1 MAGYKNFQVDRN
13 KYSKG
18 IKDIYKQKKQINK
31 TRENQ
36 SKDERLRQGFK
47 IWTSFYRA
55 NLHRFVED
63 YFGIKLKLFQKILLY
78 MMNHVS
84 FFMYLAARGQGK
96 SFIIAIFSIAISVL
110 RPNTKIIIASGTK
123 GQAKLIVTQ
132 KIEKELMQYPNIA
145 REIKDIKTGNNEIVV
160 RFHNGSTIE
169 AVTSTDSSRGYRGN
183 ILILDEFRLIK
194 EDNLKKVLRPF
205 LNVNRQPPYL
215 NKPEYRHL
223 VEENKEI
230 YISSAW
236 YKNHWIWDRIKAF
249 RNSMLKGYSYFV
261 VGFPYQL
268 SVYHGLL
275 SEKRVEQMMTED
287 DFDPITWLMEM
298 ECLFFGESENAF
310 FKLNDIQQNRTIVK
324 PFYSL
329 DNLEFISNKNKR
341 IKSTKQDGEIRLIGV
356 DVAMMGGN
364 DNDNT
369 IFTFMRLLPN
379 GTSYQRQVPYIESM
393 NGQHSEKQAIRLK
406 QLYHDFEA
414 DYVVMDTAGNGISL
428 YDDCSRVLYDE
439 ERDVEYPAWS
449 AMNNEEM
456 KNRSLDKNAIPVIFS
471 LKATSQQLNHE
482 IAVGLRNALQKGKIK
497 LLKNEIEGKEFLIN
511 KMNFE
516 KKSVEDQAI
525 LLRPFIQTTA
535 LVNELVNLEYDTKNG
550 FVKIKETGSNR
561 KDRFSSIAY
570 TNYFADLKE
579 KELKKN
585 DDFDVDDELV
595 YF

>member
-18 IKDIYKQKKQINK
+18 IKDIYKQKKHVNK

-78 MMNHVS
+78 MMNYVS

-324 PFYSL
+324 PFYPL

-439 ERDVEYPAWS
+439 ERDIEYPAWS

-471 LKATSQQLNHE
+471 IKATSQQLNHE
-482 IAVGLRNALQKGKIK
+482 IAVGLRNALQKSKIK

-511 KMNFE
+511 KMGFE